1 MSAHLL
7 QPLRLDVGQAAPK
20 QACGFH
26 ELCRHQPAPRFFGQ
40 MRAGVSKEFDAAGA
54 QVLALCALS
63 FGFEADVAQQAGQH
77 GQVQLLV
84 AGRAGVELPLVLC
97 HHGVQ
102 LAVDVAPL
110 AHPAHADKVLS
121 QQLLV
126 LAVAELVLVCR
137 GAGVLATAAVVQ
149 PLPQLEVAAEFT
161 LLIVELGVRL
171 IGLGLQL
178 HGPVAHILHTEG
190 RGDHQHLVERLAR
203 TCLQNHAA
211 HARVQRQPGQLLP
224 SGGEF
229 IGIVHRTQL
238 GEQLIAVGNGAA
250 RGALQ
255 KRKVLHH
262 AQAQRL
268 HAQNHA
274 GERAAQNLRV
284 GKARPAVKVFLVV
297 QPNADAVGHPAA
309 APGALVGRRLADG
322 LHQQLLDLASKT
334 VALHARGAGVDH
346 VADARHSKRGLCHI
360 GGQHN
365 ASPAMTVKN
374 TVLLGLA
381 QARKQ
386 RQHLGVAQQR
396 LVAQVPAQV
405 VGGLADFALTRQK
418 HQDIA
423 LVVGIAPEFVHAI
436 GDGVVQVV
444 ITRLFKR
451 PIALLHREHAARHHD
466 DGRRAG
472 PGFEVVG
479 KALCV
484 NGG

>member
-7 QPLRLDVGQAAPK
+7 QPLRLDVGQAAPE
-20 QACGFH
+20 QARGFH
-26 ELCRHQPAPRFFGQ
+26 ELGRHQPAPRFFGQ
-40 MRAGVSKEFDAAGA
+40 VRPRMGKKLDAAGA

-190 RGDHQHLVERLAR
+190 RGNHQHLVECLAR
-203 TCLQNHAA
+203 ARLENHAA

-229 IGIVHRTQL
+229 VGIVHRTQL
-238 GEQLIAVGNGAA
+238 GQQLVAVCNGPA
-250 RGALQ
+250 RRALQ
-255 KRKVLHH
+255 KRKVFHH
-262 AQAQRL
+262 TQAQ
-268 HAQNHA
+268 
-274 GERAAQNLRV
+274 
-284 GKARPAVKVFLVV
+284 
-297 QPNADAVGHPAA
+297 
-309 APGALVGRRLADG
+309 
-322 LHQQLLDLASKT
+322 
-334 VALHARGAGVDH
+334 
-346 VADARHSKRGLCHI
+346 
-360 GGQHN
+360 
-365 ASPAMTVKN
+365 
-374 TVLLGLA
+374 
-381 QARKQ
+381 
-386 RQHLGVAQQR
+386 
-396 LVAQVPAQV
+396 
-405 VGGLADFALTRQK
+405 
-418 HQDIA
+418 
-423 LVVGIAPEFVHAI
+423 
-436 GDGVVQVV
+436 
-444 ITRLFKR
+444 
-451 PIALLHREHAARHHD
+451 
-466 DGRRAG
+466 
-472 PGFEVVG
+472 
-479 KALCV
+479 
-484 NGG
+484 